1 MVKKEIIATKY
12 TPSALKIGVKKSEK
26 WEKRQKFPHDLLV
39 LILGRLSLPPD
50 WIWGRKNYLFV
61 LKGGAFKSAIM
72 WCTLLQ
78 WAIEFAHVLNFPELL
93 LCSIIGFG
101 EILLN
106 SLFKNNETA
115 VGMLVLL

>member
-61 LKGGAFKSAIM
+61 LRG
-72 WCTLLQ
+72 
-78 WAIEFAHVLNFPELL
+78 
-93 LCSIIGFG
+93 
-101 EILLN
+101 
-106 SLFKNNETA
+106 
-115 VGMLVLL
+115 VLLRVQLCGAHYYSER